1 MERVAIVI
9 PTYNSGRTVG
19 ETLASLV
26 EQGPHLE
33 RVASVWVA
41 DDCSSD
47 DTLAVVESAW
57 SVPVQLKILTGEHNL
72 GQWENVNRGVG
83 EVRPHVEWI
92 LILHSDDVAKPN
104 WLGLMLRRISDC
116 GASVLHM

>member
-1 MERVAIVI
+1 VERGAIVI

-26 EQGPHLE
+26 EQYPHLE

-41 DDCSSD
+41 HDCSSD

-57 SVPVQLKILTGEHNL
+57 SAPVPLRIPTGEHNL

-83 EVRPHVEWI
+83 FFTPTMSR
-92 LILHSDDVAKPN
+92 SQT
-104 WLGLMLRRISDC
+104 GS
-116 GASVLHM
+116 S